1 MEKVG
6 DSRSLFKNKYVKS
19 HDLIE
24 KILSNISINLLD
36 RQYAY
41 TFVFL
46 DCQHVLPNTK
56 HAVKHSDNKNI
67 AGRLHESTSHSY

>member
-1 MEKVG
+1 MQKVG

-24 KILSNISINLLD
+24 KNLSNISINLLD

-56 HAVKHSDNKNI
+56 HVVKHSYNKNV
-67 AGRLHESTSHSY
+67 AGHLHELTSHGY